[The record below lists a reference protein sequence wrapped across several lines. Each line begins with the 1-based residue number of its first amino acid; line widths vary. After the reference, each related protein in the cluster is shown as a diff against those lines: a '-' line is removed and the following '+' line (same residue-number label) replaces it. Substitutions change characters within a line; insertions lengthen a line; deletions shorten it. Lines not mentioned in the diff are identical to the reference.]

1 MPRSIGLSDHHVSFF
16 RFRVTH
22 RMHSTR
28 QRPFDIRHSFD
39 HNMQRKKNI
48 YIYNYVHTHTRT
60 YIYVCVCLFPVLL
73 FLRVEPHGNSEKEY
87 LSVLLGTRTVSLSL
101 GTAESFCVRDRG
113 SAEIAATRDH
123 HENRTSE
130 NKSRRTRVGEH
141 ERERERARARTSPR
155 KKDVTCGA
163 LRAAQI
169 RLRPGFFFLFPL
181 IGADFAIPTVD
192 T

>member
-1 MPRSIGLSDHHVSFF
+1 MSVFACFPFYYFYESNRTETRKRSIY
-16 RFRVTH
+16 RF
-22 RMHSTR
+22 
-28 QRPFDIRHSFD
+28 
-39 HNMQRKKNI
+39 
-48 YIYNYVHTHTRT
+48 Y
-60 YIYVCVCLFPVLL
+60 
-73 FLRVEPHGNSEKEY
+73 
-87 LSVLLGTRTVSLSL
+87 SVLGLSLSL